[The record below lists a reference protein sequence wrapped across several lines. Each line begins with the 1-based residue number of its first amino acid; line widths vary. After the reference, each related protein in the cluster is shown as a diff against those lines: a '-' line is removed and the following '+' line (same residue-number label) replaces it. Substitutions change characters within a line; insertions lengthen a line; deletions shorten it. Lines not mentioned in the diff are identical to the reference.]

1 MDNIGTIPK
10 NLKTP
15 YQIKLWEA
23 ISQMKNSNTGRLTRI
38 VGPMFG
44 GKTSELVTKANIHSS
59 LGSPVLFIVH
69 SLDDRDTGC
78 GRDNF
83 PLIKNGIITTHST
96 QPLSLSP
103 KIKTVKCCKLE
114 NVDVSKY
121 KFIFVDEAQFF
132 DDVVDTVRSW
142 IFNGKSVTLSHLSG
156 NFEMKKFGNCSDL
169 ESLTE
174 EFIIKKAKCTFCYFN
189 NKEVDAYFSG
199 KVISDTTETD
209 IGASDK
215 YVALCMSCHLKLEKA
230 KVIINS
236 QKS

>member
-1 MDNIGTIPK
+1 MDNIENIPK
-10 NLKTP
+10 SLKTS
-15 YQIKLWEA
+15 YQIKLWET
-23 ISQMKNSNTGRLTRI
+23 ISQMKDSYTGRLTRI

-69 SLDDRDTGC
+69 SLDDRET
-78 GRDNF
+78 
-83 PLIKNGIITTHST
+83 LKNGIITTHST

-132 DDVVDTVRSW
+132 DDVVDVVRSW
-142 IFNGKSVTLSHLSG
+142 VFDGKSVTLSHLSG

-174 EFIIKKAKCTFCYFN
+174 ELIIKRAKCTFCYFN
-189 NKEVDAYFSG
+189 GKEVDAYFSG

-230 KVIINS
+230 KVIISS